1 MFSNWCAPR
10 QTHPSHRALR
20 DTDSGLGMITVIGV
34 SSVLIVVVAISVSV
48 AVFSL
53 GSSRDHLNYEAALT
67 AAETGLNST
76 LGEIQAANDT
86 GGVIVQDPDCAPW
99 WPAQFN
105 PANPP
110 GPAEESAWVKSA
122 IDDMAEEC
130 FDSGGQGTYVSWRA
144 SDVNGV
150 PLPFIYA
157 AGWSPNR
164 ENQRNASRL
173 VKVEYMFSPYRPSE
187 AVLSQ
192 GSIEISG
199 SVNITMQDPDNPDTA
214 DIHSN
219 SAINI
224 SNNSLQVQGQITT
237 SAGFTGNSCPSGVEY
252 GCEAAV
258 APISVPLV
266 SARTVYRNLAKSTSA
281 SWFDLCVDRSVSPPV
296 GVVKTPNVT
305 TFEPCTGTTELSRND
320 TFRGWT
326 FDGNDNNKYWDD
338 EWNFVPAYG
347 TDYPGTYYVYQA
359 SAILG
364 GPGRVADNATI
375 SVLAEAAPT
384 TDSSTPLATC
394 NKAGG
399 NIEWKGVRISNY
411 LPGTLFIADGSI
423 RGTANTDV
431 GSGLIAAGDRIY
443 MKTSSAT
450 VTGALVA
457 SNTCTAAG
465 ANELQGLSLV
475 FANSSEVPISSIVR
489 TTSWVELGGL

>member
-1 MFSNWCAPR
+1 MSTRQCASDRFRFGP
-10 QTHPSHRALR
+10 TTLPKN
-20 DTDSGLGMITVIGV
+20 DTGLGMITVIGV

-53 GSSRDHLNYEAALT
+53 GSSRDHLNYEASLT
-67 AAETGLNST
+67 AAETGLNAT

-105 PANPP
+105 PASPP
-110 GPAEESAWVKSA
+110 QPAAESAWVKAA
-122 IDDMAEEC
+122 IDDMAPEC
-130 FDSGGQGTYVSWRA
+130 FATGGQGTYVSWRA

-164 ENQRNASRL
+164 ENERNASRL

-199 SVNITMQDPDNPDTA
+199 SVDISMQDPANPDTA

-219 SAINI
+219 SFINV
-224 SNNSLQVQGQITT
+224 SNNSLQVQGQMTS
-237 SAGFTGNSCPSGVEY
+237 SAGFTGTSCPSGVQL
-252 GCEAAV
+252 GCTAEA

-281 SWFDLCVDRSVSPPV
+281 SWFDLCVDRTVSPPV
-296 GVVKTPNVT
+296 GVVKTPNTT
-305 TFEPCTGTTELSRND
+305 TFEPCTGTTELSRAES
-320 TFRGWT
+320 FRGWT
-326 FDGNDNNKYWDD
+326 FDGNDSTKYWDD

-347 TDYPGTYYVYQA
+347 TDYPGTYYVYRA
-359 SAILG
+359 NAILG
-364 GPGRVADNATI
+364 GPGRVADNATV

-457 SNTCTAAG
+457 SNICSAAG